1 MSLTAYIGTVAAF
14 CTTVAFVPQIV
25 KLRKQGGGDLSYQ
38 MLFLYLTGVLLW
50 LVYGIRVHAVAVI
63 WANALA
69 GLMVLISIVLKA
81 NPPAKQ
87 LNLTS
92 RNPGSRNLDLRNLES
107 GNSASRNA
115 GSRRLR
121 IAVDMDEV
129 IADSFSKHLSLYNQQ
144 VGANLTK
151 EVVAKKGLGA
161 VIPHDRRD
169 QFAAIPHGEGFFN
182 HLDVIEGSQ
191 EALLELS
198 RHHDIFIAS
207 AAMEVPSSFDAK
219 FKWLQKHFPFLPPSR
234 IVFCGDKNI
243 VDADILVDD
252 RSRHFADF
260 RGTGILFTAP
270 HNAGESAELR
280 ANNWNDVLRILQGE
294 QSEVAAEEPLARTLS
309 MNPAG

>member
-1 MSLTAYIGTVAAF
+1 
-14 CTTVAFVPQIV
+14 
-25 KLRKQGGGDLSYQ
+25 
-38 MLFLYLTGVLLW
+38 MLFLYLTGVMLW

-81 NPPAKQ
+81 NPPARQ
-87 LNLTS
+87 LSLES
-92 RNPGSRNLDLRNLES
+92 QKSGSRNLE
-107 GNSASRNA
+107 
-115 GSRRLR
+115 SRRLR

-129 IADSFSKHLSLYNQQ
+129 IADSFSKHLSLYNRLT
-144 VGANLTK
+144 GANVTK
-151 EVVAKKGLGA
+151 ELVSKRGLGT
-161 VIPHDRRD
+161 VIPHDRRE
-169 QFAAIPHGEGFFN
+169 QFEAIPHGDGFFDN
-182 HLDVIEGSQ
+182 LEVMEGSQ
-191 EALLELS
+191 AALLELS

-219 FKWLQKHFPFLPPSR
+219 FRWLEKHFAFIPTSR

-243 VDADILVDD
+243 IDADVLVDD
-252 RSRHFADF
+252 RSRHFKEF

-270 HNAGESAELR
+270 HNVGESANLR

-294 QSEVAAEEPLARTLS
+294 RSEVAAEEPLARTLS